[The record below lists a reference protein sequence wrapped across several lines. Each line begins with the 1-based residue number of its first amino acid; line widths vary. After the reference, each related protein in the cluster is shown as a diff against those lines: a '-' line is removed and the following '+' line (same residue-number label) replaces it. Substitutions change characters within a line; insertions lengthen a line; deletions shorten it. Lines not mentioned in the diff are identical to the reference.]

1 MYIRWYFKG
10 WDCMVW
16 YEMVCGSD
24 VCSWCMPSEVI
35 CTAGGI
41 YSPAPPSLSPVG
53 RAESSLLISPR
64 KLCHLPWNVSPSSGP
79 SCKYS
84 WIDFWNFPCQ
94 LYKQLPLILPDRH
107 TRVLWPLL
115 LVSFQ
120 SPTHQRSTLV
130 FCRRG
135 TALGGEARSIIVT
148 LIMIP
153 NSQLLK
159 QKQNSQPK
167 N

>member
-1 MYIRWYFKG
+1 MRWYVAATYVRDACLLRWFALL
-10 WDCMVW
+10 VV
-16 YEMVCGSD
+16 Y
-24 VCSWCMPSEVI
+24 
-35 CTAGGI
+35 THQH
-41 YSPAPPSLSPVG
+41 SPAWAQSGRQSLLC
-53 RAESSLLISPR
+53 SSLRENFAICPEMWIRLVALLVSIVGLISETF
-64 KLCHLPWNVSPSSGP
+64 HVSFTNS
-79 SCKYS
+79 
-84 WIDFWNFPCQ
+84 
-94 LYKQLPLILPDRH
+94 LILPDRH
-107 TRVLWPLL
+107 TRVLWHLL

-153 NSQLLK
+153 NSRLL
-159 QKQNSQPK
+159 KQNSQPK